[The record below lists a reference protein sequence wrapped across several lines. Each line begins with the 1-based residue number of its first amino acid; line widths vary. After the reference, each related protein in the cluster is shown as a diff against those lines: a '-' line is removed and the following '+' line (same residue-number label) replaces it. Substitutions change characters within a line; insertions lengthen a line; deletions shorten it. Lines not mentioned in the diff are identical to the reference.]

1 MLVDFA
7 SFVFVAGL
15 FNCGLYILSVKWKLW
30 QRIKIKPCVF
40 CVMFW
45 ISMIEFFVILSLS
58 MWEYSLFVSLAT
70 AAAGAFISANTF
82 DEIN

>member
-1 MLVDFA
+1 
-7 SFVFVAGL
+7 
-15 FNCGLYILSVKWKLW
+15 
-30 QRIKIKPCVF
+30 
-40 CVMFW
+40 
-45 ISMIEFFVILSLS
+45 MIEFFVILSLS